1 MDGVGVAES
10 NEPAAGR
17 RERKR
22 RRMASH
28 LAATAFD
35 LFEEHGFE
43 AVTMEQVAAEADVA
57 KATLYHYFPMK
68 EALLAYRFRDEIV
81 EGMEALAASLSAHRN
96 FASRMRFLL
105 RESAAWHVSRRAYMP
120 HYLRYLQDKSGAGNA
135 KPDANT
141 ASGATWNI
149 LTDMFHAAQ
158 RDGDVRD
165 TVPAEKLA
173 WSLEF
178 LLYGA
183 VTAWLLEPDADLA
196 AEFDLVFR
204 LWMDGVA
211 TRPGPRSRAGRR
223 KVAAKSR

>member
-1 MDGVGVAES
+1 MAR
-10 NEPAAGR
+10 EPVPGR

-22 RRMASH
+22 KRMASH
-28 LAATAFD
+28 LAATAFE

-43 AVTMEQVAAEADVA
+43 SVTMEQVAAAADVA
-57 KATLYHYFPMK
+57 KATLYLYFPMK

-81 EGMEALAASLSAHRN
+81 EGMEALAGQLSAHRG
-96 FASRMRFLL
+96 FASRMQCLL
-105 RESAAWHVSRRAYMP
+105 RESAAWHASRRAYMS
-120 HYLRYLQDKSGAGNA
+120 HYLRYIKDKTGTA
-135 KPDANT
+135 KPGADT
-141 ASGATWNI
+141 ASGVTWNI
-149 LTDMFHAAQ
+149 LADMVRAAQ
-158 RDGDVRD
+158 RDGEVNG

-183 VTAWLLEPDADLA
+183 VTAWLLDPDADLA

-211 TRPGPRSRAGRR
+211 ARPPPRSRVGGRAGGGR
-223 KVAAKSR
+223 AGSAKSR